1 MAKDLLVVWHN
12 MSSGDTN
19 VQHIIILDWNKEHLI
34 LIHALSKELSVF
46 KWLGIFMLYQE
57 YAICGRQKS
66 AIFYWVLHQQ
76 KNNKKSWHLI
86 SDEASSM
93 EARKQ
98 SKESHPR
105 SEELYVW
112 VWRGCASSTLPCDW
126 TEVLGTGNSTLQR
139 KGGIRN
145 WLIKPLGTILSVRA
159 LNSTHSLPSALRWI
173 WSLYWK

>member
-19 VQHIIILDWNKEHLI
+19 VQHIIILDWN
-34 LIHALSKELSVF
+34 KELSVF

-98 SKESHPR
+98 SKANLILEVR
-105 SEELYVW
+105 NYMFEFGEVALVRLY
-112 VWRGCASSTLPCDW
+112 RA
-126 TEVLGTGNSTLQR
+126 TEPKFSAP
-139 KGGIRN
+139 GIRHCKGKEVFETD
-145 WLIKPLGTILSVRA
+145 WSATSDDLSRPCPQQTLA
-159 LNSTHSLPSALRWI
+159 SINSELDLLVI
-173 WSLYWK
+173 

>member
-98 SKESHPR
+98 SKANLILEVR
-105 SEELYVW
+105 NYMFEFGEVALVRLY
-112 VWRGCASSTLPCDW
+112 RA
-126 TEVLGTGNSTLQR
+126 TEPKFSAP
-139 KGGIRN
+139 GIRHCKGKEVFETD
-145 WLIKPLGTILSVRA
+145 WSATRRSKFSRA
-159 LNSTHSLPSALRWI
+159 LNRHSLPSALRWI